1 MEYEYIMLCH
11 ELFIVGH
18 GKVRPGHL
26 STIEID
32 ELLKQYPNCAFAFQ
46 KIEKQDRVS
55 MTDIQARIEEE
66 KKLRSV

>member
-32 ELLKQYPNCAFAFQ
+32 ELLKKYPNCAFAFQ